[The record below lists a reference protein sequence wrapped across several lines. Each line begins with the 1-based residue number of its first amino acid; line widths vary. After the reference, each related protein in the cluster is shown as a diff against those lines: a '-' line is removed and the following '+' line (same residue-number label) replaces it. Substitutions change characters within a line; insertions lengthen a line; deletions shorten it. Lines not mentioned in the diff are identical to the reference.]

1 MGRKIPDFFFSS
13 KKVLFFFFLHLMKT
27 KAQNDALISLSL
39 GFQFPPPPNTV
50 LGDSRS
56 VFAGSKDIFKSE
68 IIVTTKDKRREI
80 QKSI

>member
-1 MGRKIPDFFFSS
+1 MGRKIPDFFFLIQEST
-13 KKVLFFFFLHLMKT
+13 LLFFLHLMKT

-39 GFQFPPPPNTV
+39 GFQFPSPPNTV

-56 VFAGSKDIFKSE
+56 VFAGSEDVFKSE
-68 IIVTTKDKRREI
+68 IIVTKKDKRREI